1 VSLIYGDPSVIT
13 NKNFRTIFDSDN
25 ADFVVCS
32 TLDLLKE
39 NKKILHKSVGYMK
52 KISNNEDL
60 EEIVTCFQIWRRFCN
75 C

>member
-1 VSLIYGDPSVIT
+1 MSVQKNKELIVKPLVPREKLDNFLSKVSNVSLIYGDPSVIT

-39 NKKILHKSVGYMK
+39 NKKFFTRV
-52 KISNNEDL
+52 
-60 EEIVTCFQIWRRFCN
+60 
-75 C
+75 